1 MCACCAVQVT
11 WPKLTT
17 PEQSHTLYEAMKQQ
31 LKSVVRTVQEGC
43 AVLPLME
50 AQVVHAASDNPGA
63 VVLPHLILPLL
74 RERLEAKAD
83 AAQKVCSSCQPQTS
97 YLLHSGGY
105 RPLLDLSLHVNL
117 HLNL

>member
-1 MCACCAVQVT
+1 MQVT

-17 PEQSHTLYEAMKQQ
+17 PEQSHTLYEAMQQQ
-31 LKSVVRTVQEGC
+31 LKSVKKSFQEGC

-74 RERLEAKAD
+74 RERLETKAD
-83 AAQKVCSSCQPQTS
+83 AAQKVWPS
-97 YLLHSGGY
+97 
-105 RPLLDLSLHVNL
+105 
-117 HLNL
+117 